1 MPTDNY
7 QQTIQD
13 SRKAA
18 MSILESAKKKDEE
31 RNNRT
36 APFSRGGDTDTDVER
51 RPRLANPDDVTDSAI
66 EESIRNGVKGR
77 RAARKAVDDFWRAAY
92 RKADS
97 PTPPLAPDND
107 SPIDIDNRI
116 MEMSD
121 EEFENAVASGE
132 LTPEQ
137 IRKAGEYAWDVY
149 MGDVWSESHYA
160 DEGPEPTYDEFMAD
174 PEKYGYIRGGYE
186 ERDRAFDR
194 YAKYL
199 KKK

>member
-1 MPTDNY
+1 ME
-7 QQTIQD
+7 QD
-13 SRKAA
+13 KNKSNDIFGGVRRAGRA
-18 MSILESAKKKDEE
+18 VSDFLRAGRRNEARRARAEE
-31 RNNRT
+31 REPAT
-36 APFSRGGDTDTDVER
+36 DEDFTDT
-51 RPRLANPDDVTDSAI
+51 AI
-66 EESIRNGVKGR
+66 EDRIRRTTVGGR
-77 RAARKAVDDFWRAAY
+77 RAQQKAVDDFWRSAY
-92 RKADS
+92 KRADG
-97 PTPPLAPDND
+97 PTPPEARDTDNAIDLD
-107 SPIDIDNRI
+107 SRI

-121 EEFENAVASGE
+121 EEFDNAVKTGA

-194 YAKYL
+194 YAKYGS
-199 KKK
+199 KRK

>member
-1 MPTDNY
+1 MPTDTY
-7 QQTIQD
+7 QTIQD

-18 MSILESAKKKDEE
+18 MSFLESAKKKEQE

-36 APFSRGGDTDTDVER
+36 SPFSSGDDTDTDVER
-51 RPRLANPDDVTDSAI
+51 RPRLADPDDVTDSAI
-66 EESIRNGVKGR
+66 EESIRKGVKGR
-77 RAARKAVDDFWRAAY
+77 RAAKKAVDDFWRSAY

-97 PTPPLAPDND
+97 PTPPIAPDND

-121 EEFENAVASGE
+121 EEFEKAVASGE

-149 MGDVWSESHYA
+149 MGDVWSEG
-160 DEGPEPTYDEFMAD
+160 DGPERFPVEPTYDEFMAD

-194 YAKYL
+194 YAKFL